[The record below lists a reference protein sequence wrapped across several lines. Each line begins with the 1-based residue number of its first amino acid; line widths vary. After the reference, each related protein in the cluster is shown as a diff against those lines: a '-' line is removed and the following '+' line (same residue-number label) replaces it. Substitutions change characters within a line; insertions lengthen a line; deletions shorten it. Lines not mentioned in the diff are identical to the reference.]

1 MTREMTCIICPMGC
15 RMTAEVEGAEIRVRG
30 NTCKRGEKYA
40 VQEITCPMRTV
51 TSLVAVDGAA
61 LPLCPVKTAS
71 QVPKEKIV
79 DVLEALRATR
89 VCAPVRVGQVLI
101 ADVAGTGV
109 DIVATANR

>member
-15 RMTAEVEGAEIRVRG
+15 RLTCAIQSETITVSG

-40 VQEITCPMRTV
+40 VQEVTCPRRTV

-61 LPLCPVKTAS
+61 LPLCPVKTAQ
-71 QVPKEKIV
+71 QVPKAKIPE
-79 DVLEALRATR
+79 VLEALHAARAQ
-89 VCAPVRVGQVLI
+89 APVKIGDVLI
-101 ADVAGTGV
+101 PDVAGTGV

>member
-15 RMTAEVEGAEIRVRG
+15 RLTCETDGDRITVSG

-40 VQEITCPMRTV
+40 IQEMTCPMRTV
-51 TSLVAVDGAA
+51 TSLIAVDGAS
-61 LPLCPVKTAS
+61 LPLCPVKTAQ
-71 QVPKEKIV
+71 QVPKAKIGE
-79 DVLEALRATR
+79 VLTALRAAR
-89 VCAPVRVGQVLI
+89 VQAPVKLGDVLI